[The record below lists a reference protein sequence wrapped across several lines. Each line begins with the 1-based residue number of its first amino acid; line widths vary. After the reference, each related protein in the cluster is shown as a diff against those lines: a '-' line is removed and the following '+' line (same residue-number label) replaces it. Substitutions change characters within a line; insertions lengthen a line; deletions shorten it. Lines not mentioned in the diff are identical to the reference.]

1 MKTSSMSPAP
11 SYSRRRFAARGGA
24 ALATWLLPGGSA
36 RASEGKPFRLGI
48 ISDVHQDVIHDAPD
62 RLKVFLAEAEKQK
75 ADAIIEL
82 GDFCI
87 PKPANRAFADLFEA
101 FPRPKYHVIGNHEMD
116 GGYTREQVVAFHK
129 MPGRYYTMELG
140 PVMGIVLDG
149 NDRPD
154 DHKSGYP
161 SHLADDQLAWLEGEL
176 AKTGKTV
183 FIFSHQSLERPICIR
198 SQEKARAII
207 RAARHADGTRKVAAC
222 LNGHF
227 HLDHARE
234 IDGIPYIHINSASY
248 YWVGSNYQRQR
259 YGEEIHR
266 RHPQISN
273 TVPYRDALFTFLDIN
288 PAAGTFSLSGRSSEW
303 VGESPREMGQLYPG
317 LEPDWVQPRQSART
331 GTWKGG

>member
-1 MKTSSMSPAP
+1 MKIQRMNPTPAF
-11 SYSRRRFAARGGA
+11 SRRRFAACGGA
-24 ALATWLLPGGSA
+24 ALATWLLPGGPG
-36 RASEGKPFRLGI
+36 RAAGEKVFRLGI
-48 ISDVHQDVIHDAPD
+48 ISDVHQDVIHDASD
-62 RLKVFLAEAEKQK
+62 RLKVFLAEAEKRE

-82 GDFCI
+82 GDFCV
-87 PKPANRAFADLFEA
+87 PKPENRAFADLFEA

-116 GGYTREQVVAFHK
+116 GRFTREQVVAFHK
-129 MPGRYYTMELG
+129 MPGRYYTMDLG

-149 NDRPD
+149 NDRPE

-161 SHLADDQLAWLEGEL
+161 SHLADDQLAWLESEL
-176 AKTGKTV
+176 AKAGKTV
-183 FIFSHQSLERPICIR
+183 FIFSHQSLERPNCIR

-207 RAARHADGTRKVAAC
+207 AAARHADGTRKVAAC

-248 YWVGSNYQRQR
+248 YWVGADYRRQR

-266 RHPQISN
+266 AHPSLAN
-273 TVPYRDALFTFLDIN
+273 TVPYRDPLFTFLDID
-288 PAAGTFSLSGRSSEW
+288 PAAGTFSLSARATSW

-317 LEPDWVQPRQSART
+317 LDPDWVQARQSART
-331 GTWKGG
+331 GSWRKA